1 MQCVICKGTSFSVRP
16 SDINKRPVERYSKY
30 GDCCSMICALR
41 KTTAAFRKD
50 PTKYK
55 GVKLEGCGKTYIVM
69 IPDTE
74 ARPAEKKD
82 YPLSPAQS
90 IEM

>member
-1 MQCVICKGTSFSVRP
+1 MQCVICKGTAFSVRP
-16 SDINKRPVERYSKY
+16 SDMNKPPLERYSKY

-55 GVKLEGCGKTYIVM
+55 GLKLEGCGETYIVM
-69 IPDTE
+69 VPDTE
-74 ARPAEKKD
+74 THQSAKEHFTPIK
-82 YPLSPAQS
+82 S
-90 IEM
+90 IEL